1 MHVAAM
7 SKIPKRTLTVE
18 ERSLL
23 DQKTASGL
31 FDTSRNS
38 ERGTRQCVFTM
49 VNSFTLD
56 GDTGFEITEIA
67 KKAILAARSKK

>member
-7 SKIPKRTLTVE
+7 YQILKRRLTAE

-23 DQKTASGL
+23 DQKTASGF

-38 ERGTRQCVFTM
+38 ERVTRQCVLTI

-56 GDTGFEITEIA
+56 GYTRFEITEIA
-67 KKAILAARSKK
+67 QKAILAARSKK